1 MATWSSQYVNDLP
14 DSAFAC
20 PDSRTY
26 PHHDSSGELDL
37 SHLRAALSRVGD
49 TSNEQCGKAHL
60 QAHAKA
66 NLGEAKALMPIKAKA
81 LDDEMAWFAG
91 KIPRRLLAIPFGG
104 PIPSP
109 KSPLGVDYDGEW
121 FSDRTDIFG
130 GVRALRD
137 TRERLVDFSHAFNP
151 PSPAYG
157 DPTGMMN
164 GHILGK
170 SILDP
175 DPEEDGWWV
184 DLWLKAGDKR
194 VRMIQALAQRGAQLF
209 GSSQVIPGKA
219 RHDPSTGEILA
230 WPWALVTL
238 SPAPSNTYS
247 VLRPAKAVLE
257 EADLAGITVSAD
269 YRALIEELRDL
280 DSDLRRTSL
289 AGDDEAKGG
298 QAVPEP
304 LIAELGER
312 VGRTTAVLR
321 SLLERLQQK
330 D

>member
-1 MATWSSQYVNDLP
+1 MTDKS
-14 DSAFAC
+14 
-20 PDSRTY
+20 
-26 PHHDSSGELDL
+26 
-37 SHLRAALSRVGD
+37 
-49 TSNEQCGKAHL
+49 
-60 QAHAKA
+60 
-66 NLGEAKALMPIKAKA
+66 LMPIKAKA
-81 LDDEMAWFAG
+81 LDDELAWFAG

-104 PIPSP
+104 PIPSAKAP
-109 KSPLGVDYDGEW
+109 RGVDYDGEW
-121 FSDRTDIFG
+121 FSERTDIFG
-130 GVRALRD
+130 GIKALQD
-137 TRERLVDFSHAFNP
+137 NRERLVDFSHAFNP
-151 PSPAYG
+151 PDPRYG
-157 DPTGMMN
+157 DPTGMMS

-219 RHDPSTGEILA
+219 RTDRETGEIMA

-257 EADLAGITVSAD
+257 EADLAGITVSDA
-269 YRALIEELRDL
+269 YRTLIENFRDL

-298 QAVPEP
+298 LVEPDITP

-312 VGRTTAVLR
+312 TGRTTAVLR
-321 SLLERLQQK
+321 DLLERQKQK